1 MKKHVARF
9 TGRVEEYAKYRPGY
23 PEQIISLLDNKIDFD
38 EAKDVADVGCG
49 TGRLSRLFLNNGN
62 LVFGVEPNE
71 EMRLMSE
78 NLLSKFINFISVDGT
93 AEVTNLATSSVDVI
107 TVGQAFHWFDLKKTK
122 KEFKRLL
129 RKDGYVVIVWNER
142 TNSSRLMKAVNNILN
157 SLNQEHEEAE
167 KNLVDKKL
175 LNTFYGV
182 EKVGS
187 STIPNYQ
194 MLDLAGL
201 KGRIQSI
208 SYVPESGIENK
219 KIMNEIKDVFE
230 KHNNGGFVKIE
241 YTTRVYYG
249 KLK

>member
-1 MKKHVARF
+1 MKNNVASF
-9 TGRVEEYAKYRPGY
+9 TGRAEDFAKYRPGY
-23 PEQIISLLDNKIDFD
+23 PEQIISLLESKIEFD
-38 EAKDVADVGCG
+38 QAKDIADVGCG
-49 TGRLSRLFLNNGN
+49 TGRLSRLFLTNGN

-78 NLLSKFINFISVDGT
+78 KLLSKFINFISVDGT
-93 AEVTNLATSSVDVI
+93 AEETKLATSSVDI
-107 TVGQAFHWFDLKKTK
+107 ISVGQAFHWFDLKKTK
-122 KEFKRLL
+122 KEFKRVL
-129 RKDGYVVIVWNER
+129 RKDGHVVIVWNER
-142 TNSSRLMKAVNNILN
+142 TNSSQVMKAVNKILK

-167 KNLVDKKL
+167 KNLVDKNL

-194 MLDLAGL
+194 MLDLSGL

-208 SYVPESGIENK
+208 SYVPGSGSENK
-219 KIMNEIKDVFE
+219 RIMKEIKDVFE
-230 KHNNGGFVKIE
+230 KYNNGGLVKIE
-241 YTTRVYYG
+241 YTTRVFYG